1 MFLWMPDSVGDL
13 VFLKVIGKLNDA
25 DYRETL
31 PRLIEVALREGSL
44 RLVADLSE
52 FEGVEWHLAYEQS
65 AFGKPYWG
73 KLKRVALVGTQG
85 WTVLAARIAADL
97 APADVRIFDAGK
109 GDAALKW
116 AKSDVPDPAEVPLA
130 P

>member
-1 MFLWMPDSVGDL
+1 MFQWMPESAGEL
-13 VFLKVIGKLNDA
+13 VSLKVVGRLTDA
-25 DYRETL
+25 DYLETL
-31 PRLIEVALREGSL
+31 PKLIAVAEREGML

-65 AFGKPYWG
+65 AFGKPHWG
-73 KLKRVALVGTQG
+73 KLRRVALVGTKN

-97 APADVRIFDAGK
+97 PADVRIFDAAK
-109 GDAALKW
+109 YAAALDW
-116 AKSDVPDPAEVPLA
+116 AKSDVPDPVEVPLI